1 MKKLTTIFFFIF
13 MSNYSLAQDLEQTK
27 DQALIEK
34 KLQKAQLIA
43 KHKEEIKKIKNH
55 RFKKIAKIQ
64 ILNKNT
70 AKTQIQEIKTG
81 ESFKYGNIIITP
93 HKCWQAPL
101 TQKPDSKI
109 LLEVDEIDLKNENEV
124 NNIFLGW
131 MVASSPSISGL
142 EHPIYDITA
151 LNCKDE

>member
-1 MKKLTTIFFFIF
+1 MLKFLTFTI
-13 MSNYSLAQDLEQTK
+13 SLLYLNCAIAQD
-27 DQALIEK
+27 
-34 KLQKAQLIA
+34 
-43 KHKEEIKKIKNH
+43 N
-55 RFKKIAKIQ
+55 KIAKSENSIDTKAKKIELINQYKKQINNMTSSRFKQIAEIQ

-70 AKTQIQEIKTG
+70 AKTQIANIKAG
-81 ESFKYGNIIITP
+81 ESFRYGNIIITS
-93 HKCWQAPL
+93 HRCWQAPL

-109 LLEVDEIDLKNENEV
+109 LLEVDEINLKNENET

-131 MVASSPSISGL
+131 MIASSPSISGL

>member
-1 MKKLTTIFFFIF
+1 MKKLTTTLFLVFF
-13 MSNYSLAQDLEQTK
+13 SNYSLAQDLEQTK
-27 DQALIEK
+27 DQALIDQ

-43 KHKEEIKKIKNH
+43 IHKEKIKKIENYQ
-55 RFKKIAKIQ
+55 FKKVAKIQ

-70 AKTQIQEIKTG
+70 AKTQIQEIKID
-81 ESFKYGNIIITP
+81 ESFRYGNIIITP

-101 TQKPDSKI
+101 TTKPDSKI
-109 LLEVDEIDLKNENEV
+109 LLEVDEIDLKNENEI

-131 MVASSPSISGL
+131 MIASSPSISGL

-151 LNCKDE
+151 LNCKNQ

>member
-1 MKKLTTIFFFIF
+1 MLKFLIITISFLYTN
-13 MSNYSLAQDLEQTK
+13 SALADDSKVLQNNEEKTK
-27 DQALIEK
+27 
-34 KLQKAQLIA
+34 LIA
-43 KHKEEIKKIKNH
+43 DYKNRIKNIDSS
-55 RFKKIAKIQ
+55 RFKNIAEIQ

-70 AKTQIQEIKTG
+70 AKTQIARIKSG
-81 ESFKYGNIIITP
+81 ESYKYGNIIITS

-109 LLEVDEIDLKNENEV
+109 LLEVDEINLKKEGEV

-131 MVASSPSISGL
+131 MISSSPSISGL